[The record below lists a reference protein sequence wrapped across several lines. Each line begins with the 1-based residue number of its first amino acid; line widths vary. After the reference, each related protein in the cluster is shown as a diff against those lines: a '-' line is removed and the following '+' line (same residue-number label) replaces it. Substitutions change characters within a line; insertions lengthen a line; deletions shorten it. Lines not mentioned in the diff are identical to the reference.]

1 MTVGGKVVFDRVGG
15 GIVDCEGSV
24 VVVLSPPSGGIV
36 VTTVDVG
43 LFGLVVWPLLVQPAT
58 ISVMATAAT
67 APNLRTVLMVSP
79 NVHVARSRSRP
90 AHRRPRSPTWR
101 QA

>member
-1 MTVGGKVVFDRVGG
+1 MVFDRVGG

-67 APNLRTVLMVSP
+67 APSLRTERIMAPTVSS
-79 NVHVARSRSRP
+79 VVSRNG
-90 AHRRPRSPTWR
+90 ALNDDLTPTSWCV
-101 QA
+101 